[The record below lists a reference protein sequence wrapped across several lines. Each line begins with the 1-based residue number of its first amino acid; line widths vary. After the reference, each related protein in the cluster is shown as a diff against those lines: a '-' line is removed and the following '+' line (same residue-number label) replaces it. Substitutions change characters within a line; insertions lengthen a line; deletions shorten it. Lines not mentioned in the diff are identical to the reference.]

1 MAVKFSQFTTGATL
15 ADLDYFVGY
24 KGTDNIQVAKA
35 LVTGTTY
42 TIDVPTLT
50 TDINLAGSDSTNDAI
65 TLTQGTGITITR
77 DSASA
82 LTIAS
87 TVTGTITEV
96 IAGDGL
102 TGGGASGSVT
112 LTLATTSA
120 GTGLSYSSGVINL
133 DAHTGDVTG
142 TTALTIANDAVSYA
156 KVADEF
162 TTLDTLSAAAS
173 VDVSFAAAQV
183 FTLTPDQNTTFNIT
197 NAQIGVTK
205 TMIVTGA
212 GSTYTA
218 DTWTVAGSG
227 GTFNKIAGTYDDTGS
242 TKNFYQITC
251 ISATEFWYSISQIA

>member
-1 MAVKFSQFTTGATL
+1 MAVKFSQFTTGSSL

-42 TIDVPTLT
+42 TIDVPVGTE
-50 TDINLAGSDSTNDAI
+50 DINLAGSDSTNDAI
-65 TLTQGTGITITR
+65 TLTGGTGITITR
-77 DSASA
+77 DSASE

-87 TVTGTITEV
+87 TVVGDITEV

-142 TTALTIANDAVSYA
+142 TTALTIANDVVTAA
-156 KVADEF
+156 KLADEF
-162 TTLDTLSAAAS
+162 TTAQAVTSAASLDLDGGAY
-173 VDVSFAAAQV
+173 DV
-183 FTLTPDQNTTFNIT
+183 FTWTAAHSTTIEFSNIT
-197 NAQIGVTK
+197 IGMTK
-205 TMIVTGA
+205 TLQIT
-212 GSTYTA
+212 
-218 DTWTVAGSG
+218 GSG
-227 GTFNKIAGTYDDTGS
+227 GALTVAFNDINGSTGTFNLTSGTYSDAAVKNLIQLKFIS
-242 TKNFYQITC
+242 TSEC
-251 ISATEFWYSISQIA
+251 WYTISQIA